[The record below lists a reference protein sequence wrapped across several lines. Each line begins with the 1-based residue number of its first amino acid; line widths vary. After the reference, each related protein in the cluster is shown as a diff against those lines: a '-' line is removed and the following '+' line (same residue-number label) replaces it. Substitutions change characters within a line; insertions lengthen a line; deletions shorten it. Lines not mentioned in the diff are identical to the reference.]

1 LQDGRRGE
9 LVREGIHIALAGP
22 PNAGKSS
29 LMNALARR
37 PAAIVSPIAGTTRD
51 IVEVRLELAG
61 VPCIVS
67 DTAGLREHSQDVIE
81 LEGMRRAREAFD
93 RAQIKLFVVDGS
105 QEESIQDGHTL
116 FTSLTT
122 PTAEPTVTTNSNS
135 TGTYSQY
142 DDIEDETDIVN
153 TISSKMLLVYNKVDL
168 NTTISP
174 TTNTTTL
181 TKSSDFS
188 SSISDNNTLDAY
200 HISCA
205 TGAGLESLEN
215 AIANSV
221 QSLLNLDSTSGN
233 SPGASV
239 GSTMITRER
248 HRRHVK
254 ICVYHLERFLSGRL
268 PMDAAAEEIR
278 LAMQELGKITG
289 RVDVEELLDIIF
301 RDFCIG
307 K

>member
-1 LQDGRRGE
+1 MLQF
-9 LVREGIHIALAGP
+9 
-22 PNAGKSS
+22 
-29 LMNALARR
+29 
-37 PAAIVSPIAGTTRD
+37 
-51 IVEVRLELAG
+51 
-61 VPCIVS
+61 
-67 DTAGLREHSQDVIE
+67 SQ
-81 LEGMRRAREAFD
+81 
-93 RAQIKLFVVDGS
+93 
-105 QEESIQDGHTL
+105 QDGHTL
-116 FTSLTT
+116 FSSLTT
-122 PTAEPTVTTNSNS
+122 PTAEPTVTTNNS

-142 DDIEDETDIVN
+142 DDIETETNDIVN
-153 TISSKMLLVYNKVDL
+153 TVASKMLLVYNKVDL

-174 TTNTTTL
+174 TTNKTTL
-181 TKSSDFS
+181 TKSSGITS
-188 SSISDNNTLDAY
+188 SMSDNNTLDTY

-205 TGAGLESLEN
+205 TGAGLENLEN

-221 QSLLNLDSTSGN
+221 HSLLNLDSAGGN
-233 SPGASV
+233 SPGTTV

-254 ICVYHLERFLSGRL
+254 MCVYHLERFLSGRL
-268 PMDAAAEEIR
+268 PMDAAAEEIRYTQSNFVLFRFYLVILLFCYFIIVR